1 MKGSGCVRVTA
12 SGAFATIGSADAI
25 GAGRTQL
32 SIRRSATMFVETMFV
47 ETMFVETMFRPVM
60 SSMNTA
66 IVATKSSAEASGD
79 EDGLDRA
86 RGVSVAAK
94 PLNGVA
100 PHRQH
105 LAKTRPRSALPSH
118 RGLELMFE
126 AQVKVSEKRL
136 GSDRLSLAGGRPL
149 LCLRRSQL
157 PDRSTQRKSDWFP
170 RLAPMRR
177 DASRHGPRENYQ
189 WPTKC
194 SSTRPIRRRPGWLFC
209 AAIASRNSTL
219 NLRTASN

>member
-12 SGAFATIGSADAI
+12 SGAFATIGSADAT

-126 AQVKVSEKRL
+126 AQVKVSVKRL
-136 GSDRLSLAGGRPL
+136 GSDRLLLAGGRPFYA
-149 LCLRRSQL
+149 CGAR
-157 PDRSTQRKSDWFP
+157 
-170 RLAPMRR
+170 
-177 DASRHGPRENYQ
+177 
-189 WPTKC
+189 
-194 SSTRPIRRRPGWLFC
+194 
-209 AAIASRNSTL
+209 
-219 NLRTASN
+219 NLRTAPGNENRTAILASRRYGAMRTGTVPMRSANGQQNAHRRDPSGGDPGGGFARQPRRGIRL